1 MIMQGERKLIRLR
14 CKPEARASLSMIETG
29 DRRLIVR
36 GSYYSEY
43 NKKVMVAL
51 PTCRQRIA

>member
-14 CKPEARASLSMIETG
+14 CKAEARASLSKIETG
-29 DRRLIVR
+29 DRRLIIR

-43 NKKVMVAL
+43 NKKVMVVQSAR
-51 PTCRQRIA
+51 RQRTI